1 MNHYEYVVIGMGPG
15 GIQMAL
21 HLFKAGKNVVIIEKS
36 APGGK
41 VNIAPRID
49 NYPGYPKING
59 PDLAYVLFE
68 RLNETNIPSIF
79 DEVKEVIKKDDKF
92 IITLAGETI
101 SADKVIVASGTLEKK
116 IGLKDEDKFF
126 GHGLSYCAICDGHFY
141 KDEVNMVV
149 AQDKY
154 AISEA
159 IYLTGLAKEVIV
171 VTSFPTL
178 KGDKRNLDELSSKDN
193 VTYIYNRKLV
203 SLNGDKTLESVTL
216 DDGREIKVKG
226 LFPLM
231 GYIPNSQFLPKEV
244 LNDDGF
250 VITDKEFQTA
260 IPGLYALGDILEREL
275 KQIYLAESDA
285 NRLAAL
291 LLR

>member
-21 HLFKAGKNVVIIEKS
+21 HLFNAGKNVVIIEKGT
-36 APGGK
+36 PGGK

-59 PDLAYVLFE
+59 PDLAFTLFN
-68 RLNETNIPSIF
+68 RLMEKDVPSIY
-79 DEVKEVIKKDDKF
+79 DEVKNVRKENDIF
-92 IITLAGETI
+92 IVELLGETI

-116 IGLKDEDKFF
+116 IGLENEDKFF
-126 GHGLSYCAICDGHFY
+126 GHGLSYCAICDGHFF
-141 KDEVNMVV
+141 KDEVNMVI

-171 VTSFPTL
+171 VTSFDSL

-193 VTYIYNRKLV
+193 VKYIYNRKV
-203 SLNGDKTLESVTL
+203 VKLNGNDKLESVTL
-216 DDGREIKVKG
+216 DDGTEINVKG

-231 GYIPNSQFLPKEV
+231 GYIPNSQFLPREI
-244 LNDDGF
+244 LNEDGF
-250 VITDKEFQTA
+250 VKANQEFETSV
-260 IPGLYALGDILEREL
+260 PGLYAIGDILEREL

-285 NRLAAL
+285 NRLAKVL
-291 LLR
+291 LK

>member
-1 MNHYEYVVIGMGPG
+1 MSHYEYVVIGMGPG
-15 GIQMAL
+15 GIQTAL
-21 HLFKAGKNVVIIEKS
+21 LLHQAGKNVVIIEKS

-59 PDLAYVLFE
+59 PDLAFVLFN
-68 RLNETNIPSIF
+68 RINEADVPTIY
-79 DEVKEVIKKDDKF
+79 DEVKKVTKEGDIFKIEVGSDT
-92 IITLAGETI
+92 IT
-101 SADKVIVASGTLEKK
+101 SDKVIVASGTLEKK
-116 IGLKDEDKFF
+116 IGLPREDQFF

-141 KDEVNMVV
+141 KDQINMVI

-159 IYLTGLAKEVIV
+159 IYLTSLAKEVIV
-171 VTSFPTL
+171 VTSFDKL
-178 KGDKRNLDELSSKDN
+178 KGDKRNLDELASKPN
-193 VTYIYNRKLV
+193 VRYIYNRKV
-203 SLNGDKTLESVTL
+203 SELNGVNALESVTL
-216 DDGREIKVKG
+216 DDGTVLPVKG

-244 LNDDGF
+244 LNEDGF
-250 VITDKEFQTA
+250 VKTNQSFETI
-260 IPGLYALGDILEREL
+260 IPGLYAIGDILEREL

-285 NRLAAL
+285 NRLVKVL
-291 LLR
+291 LG